1 MNSIFITGFLGRDS
15 ASRETAK
22 GGKFLSF
29 TVGSNDF
36 VNGNEKTQWFDCI
49 WFNYNTNMAE
59 HLKKGASVVVVG
71 SLDVDLET
79 ADDGKTYIRRKVN
92 VHNVTFNSSGKKE
105 EGEAAPEKPATKT
118 QPDAPSPKKTST
130 PPADEELVVTT
141 EKKKFEAEESTN
153 SDLPF

>member
-29 TVGSNDF
+29 TVGCNDF
-36 VNGNEKTQWFDCI
+36 VNGTEKTQWFDCI
-49 WFNYNTNMAE
+49 WFNYNTNIAE
-59 HLKKGASVVVVG
+59 HLKKGSGVIVVG

-79 ADDGKTYIRRKVN
+79 AEDGKTYIRRKVN

-105 EGEAAPEKPATKT
+105 DGEAK
-118 QPDAPSPKKTST
+118 
-130 PPADEELVVTT
+130 
-141 EKKKFEAEESTN
+141 
-153 SDLPF
+153 